1 MSGSSNTTTQ
11 TATNEPYKAA
21 KPLLDKGMGDA
32 LSLYK
37 DGGLVHPN
45 TQNTV
50 VPYAQQTT
58 QGMNA
63 IQQNATDAMAPGGF
77 TDQFKDIVGNGGYNG
92 QQMDAVN
99 NTRDLANSSYD
110 INANPGFADVLRQ
123 AQEGSMYGS
132 NAAAA
137 GMGRY
142 GSGTHQ
148 GVQQRELGNLTSR
161 MVNDDYNRFLGRK
174 DAAQGQLFGMGQT
187 GMDNMNP
194 AYESMSAP
202 AQSLMGVGSMYED
215 LMGRTM
221 NDQLRITQEQQN
233 APLANIQAL
242 LAAANG
248 AGNYGTQ
255 QSTAQG
261 PSNTMSN
268 IAGGLLGGASL
279 FKGLL

>member
-1 MSGSSNTTTQ
+1 MSGDNSTTTQ
-11 TATNEPYKAA
+11 TSNQPYKAA
-21 KPLLDKGMGDA
+21 EPLLKKGMGDA
-32 LSLYK
+32 LDLYK
-37 DGGLVHPN
+37 DGGLVKPN

-77 TDQFKDIVGNGGYNG
+77 ASQFQDIIGNGGYNAA
-92 QQMDAVN
+92 QMDALG
-99 NTRDLANSSYD
+99 NTQQLANSSYD
-110 INANPGFADVLRQ
+110 MNANPGFADVLKQ

-132 NAAAA
+132 NAQAQ

-142 GSGTHQ
+142 GSGAHQ

-161 MVNDDYNRFLGRK
+161 MVGDDYNRWLGRR

-194 AYESMSAP
+194 AYASTQQP
-202 AQSLMGVGSMYED
+202 AQDMMQIGGMYED

-221 NDQLRITQEQQN
+221 NDQLRITNEAQN

-242 LAAANG
+242 LAAAAG

-255 QSTAQG
+255 TGTAQG
-261 PSNTMSN
+261 PSNTFSN
-268 IAGGLLGGASL
+268 IAGGLLGGGSL
-279 FKGLL
+279 LSSLL

>member
-1 MSGSSNTTTQ
+1 MGDSSNKTTQ
-11 TATNEPYKAA
+11 TQTNEPYSAA

-32 LSLYK
+32 KKLYES
-37 DGGLVHPN
+37 GGLVKPN
-45 TQNTV
+45 TMNTV

-58 QGMNA
+58 AGMNS
-63 IQQNATDAMAPGGF
+63 IQNTAQDAMAPGGF
-77 TDQFKDIVGNGGYNG
+77 TSQFKDIIGNGGYNA

-110 INANPGFADVLRQ
+110 MNANPGFADVLKQ

-132 NAAAA
+132 NANAQA
-137 GMGRY
+137 MGRY

-161 MVNDDYNRFLGRK
+161 MVGDDYNRWLGRR
-174 DAAQGQLFGMGQT
+174 DGAQQQLFGMGQT

-194 AYESMSAP
+194 AYASMKAP
-202 AQSLMGVGSMYED
+202 AEDLMGVGSMYED

-221 NDQLRITQEQQN
+221 NDQLRITNEKQN

-242 LAAANG
+242 LAAAAG
-248 AGNYGTQ
+248 AGSYGQ
-255 QSTAQG
+255 QTGTAQG

-268 IAGGLLGGASL
+268 VLGGGL
-279 FKGLL
+279 GLLSLL